1 MFLWL
6 VYAVAFSQILI
17 LYGVATASNARLVY
31 HLYLSKNRQWVNENP
46 AFRQRYAAPR
56 FAIWLSYAM
65 GLAWLAVLLQTMA
78 GGGPEG
84 RLIALLV
91 GPIFSWMALCFGYAG
106 IEYHRVCK
114 KIPLPARRS
123 TSLER
128 RTLRDFMNPFWAY
141 LGYGLI
147 ALVAAVYVTA
157 LLRGIIAMEL
167 FAARMTGLTIAVVLQ
182 VLTLAYCIR
191 RKKQPVDEE
200 LGPGYRRLEVI
211 GNIPLLYLV
220 VFIGGFRILQD
231 LFGISLFSDITFF
244 LFTSVLVQV
253 TGILCATHPLVKKI
267 LAEFA

>member
-1 MFLWL
+1 MDQRESGVSPTLCGAGIFHL
-6 VYAVAFSQILI
+6 AV
-17 LYGVATASNARLVY
+17 
-31 HLYLSKNRQWVNENP
+31 H
-46 AFRQRYAAPR
+46 
-56 FAIWLSYAM
+56 AI
-65 GLAWLAVLLQTMA
+65 GLAWLAVLLQTIVS
-78 GGGPEG
+78 GGSEV

-91 GPIFSWMALCFGYAG
+91 GPIFPWMALCFGYAG
-106 IEYHRVCK
+106 IEYYRVCK

-128 RTLRDFMNPFWAY
+128 RTLKDFMNPFWAH

-147 ALVAAVYVTA
+147 AMVAGIYAAA
-157 LLRGIIAMEL
+157 LLRGLIATEL
-167 FAARMTGLTIAVVLQ
+167 FAARMTGLTIALVLQ

-253 TGILCATHPLVKKI
+253 TGILCATHPSVKKI
-267 LAEFA
+267 LAKLA